1 MNIISEA
8 DHRRSVPLYDDVRTS
23 SFKEEDYG
31 RRVVTGFIKAPRR
44 HRKNPVLVL
53 RSNCLARQGKIL

>member
-8 DHRRSVPLYDDVRTS
+8 DHRRSVPWYDDTRTS

-31 RRVVTGFIKAPRR
+31 RRVVTGFIKAP
-44 HRKNPVLVL
+44 
-53 RSNCLARQGKIL
+53 